1 MGYRLFSL
9 INENFDTRL
18 SIYGKDALGSANLEM
33 VDIARR
39 HGSCAKFSGSGGA
52 IFGMC
57 LDEKKKV
64 ISHVFAIFSL
74 CHAVLSRLLWQWS
87 FKKEVMYFVIFNHM
101 TPINH
106 EFF

>member
-1 MGYRLFSL
+1 MKRTVRSKFLQLKTLQEQLIHGCSRLFSL

-33 VDIARR
+33 IDIARR

-57 LDEKKKV
+57 LDEKKKACFC
-64 ISHVFAIFSL
+64 VF
-74 CHAVLSRLLWQWS
+74 W
-87 FKKEVMYFVIFNHM
+87 
-101 TPINH
+101 
-106 EFF
+106 